1 MRVICY
7 NRLKP
12 QRMGNKR
19 FCIYGNDKRIAK
31 NTIWLYARMALIM
44 VINLVAVRFLRS
56 SSGLGVEGYG
66 VYNAINGVVNLVVC
80 LNTVLSAASQR
91 FFSVKIGEGDEV
103 GLRNVFQISLRVSW
117 MMAAAAVVLFET
129 VGLWFVIN
137 KMNYPA
143 EWFGQVMILYQAA
156 IVSFVSLLVQVPY
169 LASIMAHEKMN
180 VYAIVTLIG
189 AILNLALAFI
199 LRYIPSH
206 HLMVYGIGWMGTAI
220 LATVLFAFYAK
231 RHFAETKRTTITDKS
246 EYKSLL
252 SFTGWTMFG
261 SLAGAA
267 MIQGNTL
274 LINTYVGPIAN
285 AAFAVAVQI
294 YYSVSQ
300 LGNNVFVAVRPQMM
314 MSYAQANY
322 GETRRLFW
330 LSTIVVLALLTLVAL
345 PVAIWMPQILTL
357 WLGEVDVLTIALS
370 RWMLLFAVILSLSVP
385 ITTILEAAGK
395 VKEYH
400 LPVELSILLSV
411 PISWILLANGASVMV
426 VAYALTGGVTLAHI
440 VRLIVMKKY
449 AYRRI

>member
-1 MRVICY
+1 MFR
-7 NRLKP
+7 
-12 QRMGNKR
+12 
-19 FCIYGNDKRIAK
+19 IYGDDKRIAK

-44 VINLVAVRFLRS
+44 FINLITVRFLRS
-56 SSGLGVEGYG
+56 ETGLGVEGYG
-66 VYNAINGVVNLVVC
+66 VYNAINGVINLIAC
-80 LNTVLSAASQR
+80 LNTVLATASQR
-91 FFSVKIGEGDEV
+91 FFSVRMGKNDEA
-103 GLRNVFQISLRVSW
+103 GLKNIFRISVRISW
-117 MMAAAAVVLFET
+117 LMAAVAVVLFET

-143 EWFGQVMILYQAA
+143 EWFPEVMVIYQTA
-156 IVSFVSLLVQVPY
+156 IVGFVALLVQVPY
-169 LASIMAHEKMN
+169 LAAVMAHEKMN
-180 VYAIVTLIG
+180 VFAIVTFIG
-189 AILNLALAFI
+189 ATLNLVLAFA
-199 LRYIPSH
+199 LRYIPAY

-220 LATVLFAFYAK
+220 LTTVLFAFYAK
-231 RHFAETKRTTITDKS
+231 RHFAETQRTTITDKS

-261 SLAGAA
+261 SLAGAV

-294 YYSVSQ
+294 YFAVSQ

-330 LSTIVVLALLTLVAL
+330 LSTIVVLTLLTLVAL

-370 RWMLLFAVILSLSVP
+370 RWMLLFAVIMSLSVP

-411 PISWILLANGASVMV
+411 PVSWILLANGASVMV

-440 VRLIVMKKY
+440 VRLMVMKKY
-449 AYRRI
+449 AYK

>member
-1 MRVICY
+1 MFR
-7 NRLKP
+7 
-12 QRMGNKR
+12 
-19 FCIYGNDKRIAK
+19 IYGDDKRIAK

-44 VINLVAVRFLRS
+44 FINLITVRFLRS
-56 SSGLGVEGYG
+56 ETGLGVEGYG

-80 LNTVLSAASQR
+80 LNAVLAAASQR

-103 GLRNVFQISLRVSW
+103 GLRNIFQISVRISW
-117 MMAAAAVVLFET
+117 LMAAVAVVLFET

-143 EWFGQVMILYQAA
+143 EWFMEVMVIYQAA
-156 IVSFVSLLVQVPY
+156 IVAFVALLIQVPY
-169 LASIMAHEKMN
+169 LAAVMAHERMG
-180 VYAIVTLIG
+180 VFAIVTFIG
-189 AILNLALAFI
+189 AVLNLVLAFV
-199 LRYIPSH
+199 LRYIPVH
-206 HLMVYGIGWMGTAI
+206 HLMVYGIGWMGTAV
-220 LATVLFAFYAK
+220 LSTVLFILYAK
-231 RHFAETKRTTITDKS
+231 RHFVEAKKTPITNKS
-246 EYKSLL
+246 EYRSLL

-261 SLAGAA
+261 SLAGAV

-322 GETRRLFW
+322 GETKRLFW

-370 RWMLLFAVILSLSVP
+370 RWMLLFAVIMSLSVP

-449 AYRRI
+449 AYR

>member
-1 MRVICY
+1 MFR
-7 NRLKP
+7 
-12 QRMGNKR
+12 
-19 FCIYGNDKRIAK
+19 IYGDDKRIAK

-44 VINLVAVRFLRS
+44 FINLITVRFLRS
-56 SSGLGVEGYG
+56 ETGLGVEGYG
-66 VYNAINGVVNLVVC
+66 VYNAINGVINLIVC
-80 LNTVLSAASQR
+80 LNTVLATASQR
-91 FFSVKIGEGDEV
+91 FFSVRMGENDEA
-103 GLRNVFQISLRVSW
+103 GLRNIFRISVRISW
-117 MMAAAAVVLFET
+117 LMAAVAVVLFET

-143 EWFGQVMILYQAA
+143 EWFMEVMVIYQAA
-156 IVSFVSLLVQVPY
+156 IVAFVALLIQVPY
-169 LASIMAHEKMN
+169 LAAVMAHERMG
-180 VYAIVTLIG
+180 VFAIVTFIG
-189 AILNLALAFI
+189 AVLNLVLAFV
-199 LRYIPSH
+199 LRYIPVH
-206 HLMVYGIGWMGTAI
+206 HLMVYGIGWMGTAV
-220 LATVLFAFYAK
+220 LSTVLFILYAQ
-231 RHFAETKRTTITDKS
+231 RHFVEAKKTPITNKS
-246 EYKSLL
+246 EYRSLL

-261 SLAGAA
+261 SLAGAV

-294 YYSVSQ
+294 YFAVSQ
-300 LGNNVFVAVRPQMM
+300 LGNNVFVAVRPQMIQT
-314 MSYAQANY
+314 YAQTNY
-322 GETRRLFW
+322 SATKRLFW
-330 LSTIVVLALLTLVAL
+330 LSTLIVLVLLILVAL

-411 PISWILLANGASVMV
+411 PVSWILLANGASVMV

-440 VRLIVMKKY
+440 VRLMVMKKY
-449 AYRRI
+449 AYK